1 MQQQTMQP
9 PAGGNRDLDLG
20 QLPGVLWRRKWIIV
34 VTVVVGLLAARAF
47 IERLTPVY
55 TAGAQVM
62 IAPEPPVLDVQAV
75 AAAVRGDA
83 ESTASEVY
91 VLRSRDL
98 ALRVVDVLSLV
109 EDPEF
114 NPLLVPPE
122 PAWWTR
128 PFGGQPE
135 PAVAPALTPRQER
148 NLVASVL
155 LGHLQAV
162 PLGKSRVISLTAHA
176 STPQKAALLANTVVE
191 QYLALQIDN
200 KRETTSTAQEWLATR
215 TRALEEEVRAREA
228 AVEAFRASA
237 GLLRGAGATRLSDEE
252 ASALSSQLVLAR
264 AERAAADARLSE
276 IEKLLAGA
284 NPGAAGDVLD
294 SPLVRNLREQ
304 QASLHREIAELGEQY
319 GPLHPRMVN
328 AKAQLQDTE
337 KAISTE
343 VAKVVRTLRN
353 DAAVAQARERAIA
366 ASLDALR
373 ASAGRK
379 SDSEVRLRALERDA
393 ETSRA
398 LLETFLARTKETAAQ
413 STHVVADARMISRA
427 TPPFGPSFPN
437 ARLLQIIA
445 AAAAM

>member
-128 PFGGQPE
+128 PVGGQPE
-135 PAVAPALTPRQER
+135 
-148 NLVASVL
+148 
-155 LGHLQAV
+155 
-162 PLGKSRVISLTAHA
+162 
-176 STPQKAALLANTVVE
+176 
-191 QYLALQIDN
+191 
-200 KRETTSTAQEWLATR
+200 
-215 TRALEEEVRAREA
+215 
-228 AVEAFRASA
+228 
-237 GLLRGAGATRLSDEE
+237 
-252 ASALSSQLVLAR
+252 
-264 AERAAADARLSE
+264 
-276 IEKLLAGA
+276 
-284 NPGAAGDVLD
+284 
-294 SPLVRNLREQ
+294 
-304 QASLHREIAELGEQY
+304 
-319 GPLHPRMVN
+319 
-328 AKAQLQDTE
+328 
-337 KAISTE
+337 
-343 VAKVVRTLRN
+343 RN
-353 DAAVAQARERAIA
+353 DA
-366 ASLDALR
+366 
-373 ASAGRK
+373 
-379 SDSEVRLRALERDA
+379 
-393 ETSRA
+393 
-398 LLETFLARTKETAAQ
+398 
-413 STHVVADARMISRA
+413 
-427 TPPFGPSFPN
+427 
-437 ARLLQIIA
+437 
-445 AAAAM
+445 